1 MSDLTIVYYTANR
14 IPAEFSNAV
23 RKNITEVS
31 QGIPII
37 SVSHHP
43 ISFGKNIVVED
54 EPSHVNIYRDALLGV
69 KEATTK
75 YVSLCEDDV
84 LYSKEHFTYR
94 PRSSVFGYDLAVWN
108 IFTWGEPVFH
118 RKETG
123 RRNMY
128 SLICERDIFIEAI
141 EERFA
146 KYPDDSKIDL
156 GIWAEPSKYER
167 QLGVTVR
174 DWEAYYSSV
183 PLIAFSHQTALSYKN
198 LGTRKKQ
205 GHIKA
210 LDIPIWGKS
219 ENVIKL
225 YK

>member
-14 IPAEFSNAV
+14 APAEFANAV
-23 RKNITEVS
+23 RKNISDVS

-37 SVSHHP
+37 SVSQRS
-43 ISFGKNIVVED
+43 IDFGKNIIVD
-54 EPSHVNIYRDALLGV
+54 YDPSHINIYRQALIGV

-75 YVSLCEDDV
+75 YVVLCEDDV

-156 GIWAEPSKYER
+156 GIWAEPSKYEQ
-167 QLGVTVR
+167 QLGVTVQ